1 MHRLIFTILTLVVI
15 APAVRAVDDSDI
27 SGDELFGDVQWVS
40 VEGDPESPLL
50 FHQAKHRLDLAS
62 VDCDR
67 ICRQATGATVRSDT
81 LRCDNDRREYQV
93 LPDGLMW
100 RSYLAGP
107 QEPRIGTVIQYDA
120 DDNIYCDASL
130 GGRVGL
136 LRYGTLGSKNPRG
149 WQWDLEGG
157 VITRL
162 NVRESEDVDSMDYRI
177 GTLITRSEGDWR
189 FKFGY
194 FHISSHVGDEYIERN
209 PTFERVNYVT
219 ESAIWGVGYVPSESV
234 RLYGEFAYAFSVSGG
249 AQPVQIQ
256 TGAEYTPPAK
266 SVTRGA
272 PFAAINLNFR
282 EAVGYDVSS
291 TAQIGWGFQSLE
303 SGRRMRFGLQC
314 GAGPT
319 SQYEFFERREE
330 YIGIGSWFDY

>member
-1 MHRLIFTILTLVVI
+1 MPRLFITIITLVALA
-15 APAVRAVDDSDI
+15 APMCAEDGVDEYF
-27 SGDELFGDVQWVS
+27 GGELLGDVESMSGQIAA
-40 VEGDPESPLL
+40 DSPLL
-50 FHQAKHRLDLAS
+50 FHQAKHRLEQAS

-67 ICRQATGATVRSDT
+67 ICQETTGVSMHSI
-81 LRCDNDRREYQV
+81 DNHREYQV

-107 QEPRIGTVIQYDA
+107 QEPRISSIVQYDSDGNA
-120 DDNIYCDASL
+120 YWDASL

-136 LRYGTLGSKNPRG
+136 LRYGTLDRKNPRG

-162 NVRESEDVDSMDYRI
+162 NVRESEDVESMDFRV

-194 FHISSHVGDEYIERN
+194 FHISSHAGDEYMERN
-209 PTFERVNYVT
+209 PTFRRINYVT
-219 ESAIWGVGYVPSESV
+219 ESVIWGVGYVPHESV
-234 RLYGEFAYAFSVSGG
+234 RLYGEYAYAFSVSGG
-249 AQPVQIQ
+249 AQPVQVQ
-256 TGAEYTPPAK
+256 TGAEYTPPAR

-282 EAVGYDVSS
+282 EAVGYDVST
-291 TAQIGWGFQSLE
+291 TAQIGWGFE
-303 SGRRMRFGLQC
+303 GPKSGRRWRFGLQC

-319 SQYEFFERREE
+319 SQFEFFEQREE